1 MLILASKSPRRCE
14 LLKLTEREFTAT
26 APSCDEAEYCGEA
39 FSDYVMSLARQK
51 AQSLIKTYPDSV
63 IIGADTVVT
72 VDSELLGMPADAED
86 AKKMLRRLSGREH
99 KVYTGVSLVCGDKF
113 MCDFAVTSVR
123 FRTLSDGEISEYV
136 RSGEPMDKA
145 GAYGIQGRGGRFAER
160 VSGDYFN
167 VVGLPVKLLLKMLS
181 EFQTSL
187 SE

>member
-14 LLKLTEREFTAT
+14 LLKLTGREFTAIS
-26 APSCDEAEYCGEA
+26 PSCDEPGYSGGA
-39 FSDYVMSLARQK
+39 FSDYVMSLAEKK
-51 AQSLIKTYPDSV
+51 AKSLLFSYPDSV

-72 VDSELLGMPADAED
+72 LDSEVLGKPANEDDAVR
-86 AKKMLRRLSGREH
+86 MLKNLSGREH
-99 KVYTGVSLVCGDKF
+99 RVYTGVSLVRGEHTV
-113 MCDFAVTSVR
+113 CDFAVTSVL
-123 FRTLSDGEISEYV
+123 FRALSDDEILAYV

-181 EFQTSL
+181 DF
-187 SE
+187 